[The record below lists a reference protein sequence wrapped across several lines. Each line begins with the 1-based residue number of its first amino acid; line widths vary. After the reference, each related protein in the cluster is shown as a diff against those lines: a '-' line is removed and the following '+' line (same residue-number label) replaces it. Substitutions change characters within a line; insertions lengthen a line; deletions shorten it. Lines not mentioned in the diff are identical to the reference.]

1 MAFQKL
7 ISLVEQG
14 TDVDVF
20 TIIDSTD
27 EASALVGETILL
39 HAEGSWRGKAPE
51 TLVERLQQL
60 TEETNWDRPETI
72 WVDDADAVRYRVF
85 WERDGTRSKAIVLGA
100 GHVSQ
105 PVAQM
110 LALINFEVTVVDDR
124 MNFANAERFPTA
136 DTIICDEFSHAL
148 RTLSIDEDTAVIIVT
163 RGHRYDLACLRATLA
178 SSARYLGMIG
188 SRRRVGEIMTLLR
201 EEGVPAALVE
211 RVRAPIGLD
220 IQAETP
226 AEIAVSIVAEV
237 IAAFKG
243 GSGLPLRDK
252 RGRG

>member
-7 ISLVEQG
+7 LSLVERG
-14 TDVDVF
+14 ADIDVF
-20 TIIDSTD
+20 TILDST
-27 EASALVGETILL
+27 EETCTLIGETVLL
-39 HAEGSWRGKAPE
+39 YAEGTWRGNVPE
-51 TLVERLQQL
+51 PLVECLRQL
-60 TEETNWDRPETI
+60 TEENNWDRARTI
-72 WVDDADAVRYRVF
+72 WVDGPEAVRYRVF
-85 WERDGTRSKAIVLGA
+85 WEREGVRPKAIVLGA

-105 PVAQM
+105 PVAQ
-110 LALINFEVTVVDDR
+110 LLDLVNFEVTVVDDR

-136 DTIICDEFSHAL
+136 DTIICDDFSRAL
-148 RTLSIDEDTAVIIVT
+148 RKLSIDEETAVIIVT
-163 RGHRYDLACLRATLA
+163 RGHRYDLVCLRATLA
-178 SSARYLGMIG
+178 SPARYLGMIG
-188 SRRRVGEIMTLLR
+188 SRKRVGEIMALLR
-201 EEGVPAALVE
+201 EEAVPAALLE
-211 RVRAPIGLD
+211 RVSAPIGLD

>member
-7 ISLVEQG
+7 VSLVEQG
-14 TDVDVF
+14 ADVDVF
-20 TIIDSTD
+20 TIIDSTN
-27 EASALVGETILL
+27 ETSALVGETILL
-39 HAEGSWRGKAPE
+39 YAEGTWRGKVPE

-60 TEETNWDRPETI
+60 TEETNWDRPRAV
-72 WVDDADAVRYRVF
+72 WVDDADTVRYRVF
-85 WERDGTRSKAIVLGA
+85 WEREGTRSKAIVLGA

-105 PVAQM
+105 PVAQL
-110 LALINFEVTVVDDR
+110 LAMVNFEVTVVDDR
-124 MNFANAERFPTA
+124 MSFANVERFPTA

-148 RTLSIDEDTAVIIVT
+148 RNLSIDEDTAVIIVT
-163 RGHRYDLACLRATLA
+163 RGHRYDLVCLRAVLD
-178 SSARYLGMIG
+178 SRARYLGMIG
-188 SRRRVGEIMTLLR
+188 SRKRVGEIITLLR
-201 EEGVPAALVE
+201 EGGVPARLVE
-211 RVRAPIGLD
+211 RIRAPIGLD

-252 RGRG
+252 RRRG